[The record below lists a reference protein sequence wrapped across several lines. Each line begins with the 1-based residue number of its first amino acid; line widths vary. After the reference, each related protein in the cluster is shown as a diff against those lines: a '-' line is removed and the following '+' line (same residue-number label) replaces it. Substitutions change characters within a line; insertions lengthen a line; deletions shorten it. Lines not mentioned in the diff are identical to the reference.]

1 MQLFLAAAPA
11 EVREASRF
19 TRSLVHVAYR
29 IGPSSSLMRHDLLLD
44 TQKRIHL
51 LGNSFTG
58 EAADATIAAFDGFA
72 AKYFASYYEMLQRY
86 VQFLRTSVAEGYS
99 QTQKKNV
106 GLANQLN

>member
-1 MQLFLAAAPA
+1 MAGRMTIDSGEVLAT
-11 EVREASRF
+11 ASRINQ
-19 TRSLVHVAYR
+19 LNDE
-29 IGPSSSLMRHDLLLD
+29 LNDLLLD

-86 VQFLRTSVAEGYS
+86 VQFLRTSGAEGYS

>member
-1 MQLFLAAAPA
+1 MAGRMTIDSGEVLAT
-11 EVREASRF
+11 ASRINQ
-19 TRSLVHVAYR
+19 LNDE
-29 IGPSSSLMRHDLLLD
+29 LNDLLLD

-72 AKYFASYYEMLQRY
+72 DKYFASYYEMLQRY

>member
-1 MQLFLAAAPA
+1 MAGRTTIDSGEVLAT
-11 EVREASRF
+11 ASRINQ
-19 TRSLVHVAYR
+19 LNDE
-29 IGPSSSLMRHDLLLD
+29 LNDLLLD

>member
-1 MQLFLAAAPA
+1 MAGRMTIDSGEVLAT
-11 EVREASRF
+11 ASRINQ
-19 TRSLVHVAYR
+19 LNDE
-29 IGPSSSLMRHDLLLD
+29 LNDLLLD

-72 AKYFASYYEMLQRY
+72 AQYFASYYDMLQRY

>member
-1 MQLFLAAAPA
+1 MAGRMTIDSGEVLAT
-11 EVREASRF
+11 ASRINQ
-19 TRSLVHVAYR
+19 LNDE
-29 IGPSSSLMRHDLLLD
+29 LNDLLLD

-72 AKYFASYYEMLQRY
+72 AKYFASYYEMLRRY